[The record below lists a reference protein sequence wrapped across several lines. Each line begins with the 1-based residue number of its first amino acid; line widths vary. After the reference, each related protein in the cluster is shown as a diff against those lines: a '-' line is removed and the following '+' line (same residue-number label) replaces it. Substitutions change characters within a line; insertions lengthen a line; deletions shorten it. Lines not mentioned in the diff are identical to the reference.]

1 MYIMALS
8 SSLCYI
14 IGLKEDNMGK
24 NKKKVIK
31 VIEEVVTELKI
42 VPIRTK
48 EELEAYFLSL
58 GI

>member
-1 MYIMALS
+1 MALS

-24 NKKKVIK
+24 NKKKVI
-31 VIEEVVTELKI
+31 EEVVTELKI
-42 VPIRTK
+42 VPINTK